1 MIKTEKVICAGGII
15 INNNGKVV
23 VVNQNHDSWSLPK
36 GHVDDGETLLDAA
49 IREIYEET
57 GIQNPKFIKP
67 IGSFGRYRIGL
78 DGNDDLSH
86 YKTIHIFLFESDQI
100 KLIPIDKNNPEAK
113 WLTYKEAEKIL
124 THPNDKKFFKEA
136 IKSIINENSIILITG
151 ASGEIGENLI
161 DYFQIDKRK
170 IIAIDI
176 NEPKNQSNIFK
187 FIKGSILNIEILNE
201 INEEYVIEEIYHL
214 AAVLSTKAEQN
225 KKLAQ
230 NVNIDGTNN
239 LFNLALSQNLKN
251 NIITKFFFQVQ
262 LLFIML
268 KNYLIPVSENKF
280 CNPKTIYGQHKLF
293 CENLG
298 IAFDKYGNNQNFK
311 IDFRSIRFP
320 GIISINSMPS
330 GGTSDYAP
338 K

>member
-86 YKTIHIFLFESDQI
+86 YKTIHIFLFESNQA

-136 IKSIINENSIILITG
+136 IESIINE
-151 ASGEIGENLI
+151 
-161 DYFQIDKRK
+161 K
-170 IIAIDI
+170 
-176 NEPKNQSNIFK
+176 
-187 FIKGSILNIEILNE
+187 
-201 INEEYVIEEIYHL
+201 
-214 AAVLSTKAEQN
+214 
-225 KKLAQ
+225 
-230 NVNIDGTNN
+230 
-239 LFNLALSQNLKN
+239 
-251 NIITKFFFQVQ
+251 
-262 LLFIML
+262 
-268 KNYLIPVSENKF
+268 
-280 CNPKTIYGQHKLF
+280 
-293 CENLG
+293 
-298 IAFDKYGNNQNFK
+298 
-311 IDFRSIRFP
+311 
-320 GIISINSMPS
+320 
-330 GGTSDYAP
+330 
-338 K
+338 

>member
-86 YKTIHIFLFESDQI
+86 YKIIHIFLFESNQI

-136 IKSIINENSIILITG
+136 IKSII
-151 ASGEIGENLI
+151 
-161 DYFQIDKRK
+161 D
-170 IIAIDI
+170 
-176 NEPKNQSNIFK
+176 
-187 FIKGSILNIEILNE
+187 
-201 INEEYVIEEIYHL
+201 EE
-214 AAVLSTKAEQN
+214 
-225 KKLAQ
+225 
-230 NVNIDGTNN
+230 
-239 LFNLALSQNLKN
+239 
-251 NIITKFFFQVQ
+251 
-262 LLFIML
+262 
-268 KNYLIPVSENKF
+268 
-280 CNPKTIYGQHKLF
+280 
-293 CENLG
+293 
-298 IAFDKYGNNQNFK
+298 
-311 IDFRSIRFP
+311 
-320 GIISINSMPS
+320 
-330 GGTSDYAP
+330 
-338 K
+338 